1 MADKK
6 KKNQKGLDH
15 EQQKTPETKKKSL
28 NVSDVF
34 LDELKGAFTTFDKLS
49 DTKKIELYG
58 KKEYLEQFWEYF
70 QKGYPH
76 LLDSIDKQDLPLY
89 IKALENK

>member
-1 MADKK
+1 MVDKK

-15 EQQKTPETKKKSL
+15 EQQKAPETKKKSV
-28 NVSDVF
+28 NVADIF
-34 LDELKGAFTTFDKLS
+34 LDELKGAFTAFDKLS
-49 DTKKIELYG
+49 ETKKIELYG

-70 QKGYPH
+70 QKEYSH
-76 LLDSIDKQDLPLY
+76 MLDNIDKQDLPLY